1 MTLAIHPGATP
12 AVQRCVLAIQ
22 TMIARPAITY
32 PPTGQGTERRRAR
45 ELAKLKANK
54 VADAARRK
62 ALTKTA
68 KAGDVE
74 FTELP
79 YAEGMAPIYSVEVF
93 GQRVG
98 TVKQLGDKFVL
109 FSMAA
114 DEISS
119 RARLRDVKGAAA
131 KLYKGSS
138 EPKPSRQ
145 VRRRMERKGW

>member
-1 MTLAIHPGATP
+1 MTLVIHPGATP

-22 TMIARPAITY
+22 TMISRPAIDY
-32 PPTGQGTERRRAR
+32 PPTGQGSARRRIR
-45 ELAKLKANK
+45 ELAKMKANK
-54 VADAARRK
+54 AADAARAK
-62 ALTKTA
+62 AATKTA
-68 KAGDVE
+68 KAGDVV
-74 FTELP
+74 FDELP
-79 YAEGMAPIYSVEVF
+79 YAEGMAPIWSVEVF

-131 KLYKGSS
+131 KLYKGSP
-138 EPKPSRQ
+138 EPKQSRQ
-145 VRRRMERKGW
+145 VRRRLERKGW